1 MWKVFLI
8 TSAKMGNE
16 TSGFQP
22 HAGVSK
28 QEIERLQKTF
38 PQQQTAH
45 LWKAWSDILDKSSLE
60 KIEKSLR
67 NKSGLISF
75 QNYQQ
80 FYGDAVKGDVDKKI
94 KFLQMLSGSSNDSDL
109 VNTDSLLKGL
119 SSLAKAFVKSV
130 KNHKKRNSHDDEDDL
145 KFSQSLL
152 HDLIFKDERR
162 KNTFSKDSDNIE
174 VSLDE
179 VEKLILKTPLVE
191 SLISSVISRCFQ
203 MPVSNS
209 VTIPDLPDN
218 TVTSLSLLQTV
229 FLNSHLP
236 HELRTIWRPLFNTD
250 TDGESFSKFAGAIM
264 KQGPTLIIIWDEVGN
279 IFGGFATDSWKLG
292 PKFFGKPETFLFH
305 LHPKMN
311 IYDSTPFNTNYQY
324 FNLKQKTM
332 PNGLGMGG
340 QLEYYGFWIDNEFGI
355 VKTSPSCSTYH
366 SPQLALTEGKIRRL
380 EVFGVGELKDDDLE
394 AGPSVLDM
402 DPEAQAVLEM
412 MGKTFHSK
420 IVREV
425 DEGQEK
431 KKELEKQFS

>member
-1 MWKVFLI
+1 VGKALLI

-16 TSGFQP
+16 ASGFQP

-45 LWKAWSDILDKSSLE
+45 LWKSWSDILDKSSLE
-60 KIEKSLR
+60 KIEQSLR
-67 NKSGLISF
+67 NKSGLITF

-80 FYGDAVKGDVDKKI
+80 FYGDTVKGDIDKKI
-94 KFLQMLSGSSNDSDL
+94 KFLLLISGSSTDC
-109 VNTDSLLKGL
+109 VNTGSLTVAL
-119 SSLAKAFVKSV
+119 SSLANAYVKSV
-130 KNHKKRNSHDDEDDL
+130 KNIKFQSQSYEDDL
-145 KFSQSLL
+145 KISQSLL

-162 KNTFSKDSDNIE
+162 KNTFSKDYANVE
-174 VSLDE
+174 VSFEE
-179 VEKLILKTPLVE
+179 VEKLILKTPLIE
-191 SLISSVISRCFQ
+191 SLISSVLSRCFQ
-203 MPVSNS
+203 MQASN
-209 VTIPDLPDN
+209 TIMIPDIPEN
-218 TVTSLSLLQTV
+218 TFTSVSLLQAV

-236 HELRTIWRPLFNTD
+236 HEHRTVWRPLFNTD
-250 TDGESFSKFAGAIM
+250 TDGESFSKFAGAIL
-264 KQGPTLIIIWDEVGN
+264 KQGPTVIIIWDEAGN
-279 IFGGFATDSWKLG
+279 IFGCFGTDSWKLG

-340 QLEYYGFWIDNEFGI
+340 QLDYFGFWIDNEFGI
-355 VKTSPSCSTYH
+355 VKTSPSCSTFH

-420 IVREV
+420 VIREV
-425 DEGQEK
+425 DEEQEK